1 MYFLISIR
9 YYDSACD
16 KEGQGLGYNHA
27 SVSQFLADVVT
38 EINFFFSENAI
49 VLFFLMEYLVRFICS
64 PRKWR
69 FFKQPMNLVDFFAII
84 PFMLDLVIGGL
95 QVQ

>member
-1 MYFLISIR
+1 MR
-9 YYDSACD
+9 Y
-16 KEGQGLGYNHA
+16 
-27 SVSQFLADVVT
+27 LAF
-38 EINFFFSENAI
+38 IILFSENAI
-49 VLFFLMEYLVRFICS
+49 VLFFLMEYIVRFVCS

-95 QVQ
+95 QVSFSSRLSS

>member
-1 MYFLISIR
+1 MNDCINKLFL
-9 YYDSACD
+9 
-16 KEGQGLGYNHA
+16 
-27 SVSQFLADVVT
+27 
-38 EINFFFSENAI
+38 FSENAI
-49 VLFFLMEYLVRFICS
+49 VFFFLMEYLVRFVCS

-95 QVQ
+95 QVIAAAKIENQCQIFILVSDSKT

>member
-1 MYFLISIR
+1 
-9 YYDSACD
+9 
-16 KEGQGLGYNHA
+16 
-27 SVSQFLADVVT
+27 
-38 EINFFFSENAI
+38 
-49 VLFFLMEYLVRFICS
+49 MEYLVRFICS

-95 QVQ
+95 QVGTYQPSPLSTPLVRISRSWGRPVR

>member
-1 MYFLISIR
+1 MR
-9 YYDSACD
+9 Y
-16 KEGQGLGYNHA
+16 
-27 SVSQFLADVVT
+27 LAYHS
-38 EINFFFSENAI
+38 FFSENAI
-49 VLFFLMEYLVRFICS
+49 VLFFLMEYIVRFVCS

-95 QVQ
+95 QVSFTFLSHLCDCQA

>member
-1 MYFLISIR
+1 MR
-9 YYDSACD
+9 Y
-16 KEGQGLGYNHA
+16 
-27 SVSQFLADVVT
+27 LAF
-38 EINFFFSENAI
+38 IILFSENAI
-49 VLFFLMEYLVRFICS
+49 VLFFLMEYIVRFVCS

-95 QVQ
+95 QVSYFSSFISFINRNTKL

>member
-1 MYFLISIR
+1 MH
-9 YYDSACD
+9 YDSACD

-38 EINFFFSENAI
+38 EINLFFSENAI

-95 QVQ
+95 QV

>member
-1 MYFLISIR
+1 MR
-9 YYDSACD
+9 Y
-16 KEGQGLGYNHA
+16 L
-27 SVSQFLADVVT
+27 LAF
-38 EINFFFSENAI
+38 IILFSENAI
-49 VLFFLMEYLVRFICS
+49 VLFFLMEYIVRFVCS

-95 QVQ
+95 QVSLFLFLTSHS

>member
-1 MYFLISIR
+1 MR
-9 YYDSACD
+9 Y
-16 KEGQGLGYNHA
+16 
-27 SVSQFLADVVT
+27 LAF
-38 EINFFFSENAI
+38 IILFSENAI
-49 VLFFLMEYLVRFICS
+49 VLFFLMEYIVRFVCS

-95 QVQ
+95 QVSYLFSFYISFINRITKI

>member
-1 MYFLISIR
+1 MLSY
-9 YYDSACD
+9 
-16 KEGQGLGYNHA
+16 
-27 SVSQFLADVVT
+27 T
-38 EINFFFSENAI
+38 NFSFSENAI
-49 VLFFLMEYLVRFICS
+49 VFFFLMEYLVRFVCS

-95 QVQ
+95 QVCTRGRINLNFLFWFLLAKLDKTKTNIESNKEFR

>member
-1 MYFLISIR
+1 MR
-9 YYDSACD
+9 Y
-16 KEGQGLGYNHA
+16 
-27 SVSQFLADVVT
+27 LAF
-38 EINFFFSENAI
+38 IILFSENAI
-49 VLFFLMEYLVRFICS
+49 VLFFLMEYIVRFVCS

-95 QVQ
+95 QVS

>member
-1 MYFLISIR
+1 MR
-9 YYDSACD
+9 Y
-16 KEGQGLGYNHA
+16 
-27 SVSQFLADVVT
+27 LAF
-38 EINFFFSENAI
+38 IILFSENAI
-49 VLFFLMEYLVRFICS
+49 VLFFLMEYIVRFVCS

-95 QVQ
+95 QVSSIIFVPAVV

>member
-1 MYFLISIR
+1 MILFGAETILNLLK
-9 YYDSACD
+9 DV
-16 KEGQGLGYNHA
+16 K
-27 SVSQFLADVVT
+27 VSGFKIKGHQNIVL
-38 EINFFFSENAI
+38 FSENVI
-49 VLFFLMEYLVRFICS
+49 VLFFLMEYLIRFICS

-95 QVQ
+95 QVGKENRI

>member
-1 MYFLISIR
+1 
-9 YYDSACD
+9 
-16 KEGQGLGYNHA
+16 
-27 SVSQFLADVVT
+27 
-38 EINFFFSENAI
+38 
-49 VLFFLMEYLVRFICS
+49 MEYLVRFICS

-95 QVQ
+95 QVWPKSKSIDINMMISVRTLRSWARRVRLSGW